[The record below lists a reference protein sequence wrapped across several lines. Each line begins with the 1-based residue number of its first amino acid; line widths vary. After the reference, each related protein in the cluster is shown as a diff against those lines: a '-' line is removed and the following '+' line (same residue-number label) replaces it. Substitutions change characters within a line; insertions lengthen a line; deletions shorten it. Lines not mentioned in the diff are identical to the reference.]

1 MNYKQAKRLFDYV
14 CDRILS
20 SGVSESDK
28 PKGNLK
34 AYFSLPI
41 VANKAKGYASSFD
54 LSVEKVLDAG
64 CFIKNAIE
72 VKLNEYHGK
81 AEAAIVALKFRWS
94 DGLARIDRM
103 LDQVTAAYLTLAEER
118 TICLIR
124 S

>member
-14 CDRILS
+14 CGRILG
-20 SGVSESDK
+20 SGISESDK

-41 VANKAKGYASSFD
+41 VANEAKGYASSFD
-54 LSVEKVLDAG
+54 LSVERVSDAG
-64 CFIKNAIE
+64 RFIKNAIE

-94 DGLARIDRM
+94 DGLARIDCM
-103 LDQVTAAYLTLAEER
+103 LDQITAAYLTLAEER
-118 TICLIR
+118 GR
-124 S
+124 